1 MFAEWWREQF
11 KEAMSLTGVVTIVRG
26 DGSVTEFESIPF
38 NDKIGGFCEVCNS
51 GWMNNME
58 KRVRPFLLRMA
69 RDDLATRLTPAMQ
82 LALTNWAVKTV
93 LVFDHQDP
101 GNRVVPDTEY
111 AAFYA
116 NKMPLGT
123 HLVWIG
129 RTDPGLKL
137 DDPTQLR
144 YPVSAQKTGIGP
156 EIRVARTAAIDYSVS
171 LSVNE
176 SPKMYS
182 TTISLG
188 YVVLQVVGTDLP
200 VGIRP
205 VEPIDFSD
213 TLIPIWPVNSD
224 VAWPPTKTVD
234 NITGLNRLNDR
245 WVKPSS

>member
-1 MFAEWWREQF
+1 MP
-11 KEAMSLTGVVTIVRG
+11 LTGIVTIVRG
-26 DGSVTEFESIPF
+26 DRSVSQFESIPF

-51 GWMNNME
+51 GWMNTME
-58 KRVRPFLLRMA
+58 KQVRPFLLGMA
-69 RDDLATRLTPAMQ
+69 RDDVATRLTSAMQ
-82 LALTNWAVKTV
+82 LALTNWAIKTV

-111 AAFYA
+111 AAFYS

-129 RTDPGLKL
+129 RTDPGLQL

-144 YPVSAQKTGIGP
+144 YPVSAHKTGIGP
-156 EIRVARTAAIDYSVS
+156 EIRIPRDAAIDYLVS
-171 LSVNE
+171 LTVNE
-176 SPKMYS
+176 NPKMYS

-205 VEPIDFSD
+205 VEPTEFSD
-213 TLIPIWPVNSD
+213 TLVPIWPINGEV
-224 VAWPPTKTVD
+224 VWPPVKTIH
-234 NITGLNRLNDR
+234 NISELSRLNDR
-245 WVKPSS
+245 WIKPSP